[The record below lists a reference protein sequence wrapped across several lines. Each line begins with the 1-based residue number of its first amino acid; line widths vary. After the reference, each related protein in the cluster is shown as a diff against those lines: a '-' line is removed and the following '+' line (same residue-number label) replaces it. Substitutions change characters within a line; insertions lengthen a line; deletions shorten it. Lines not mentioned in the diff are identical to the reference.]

1 MNAGQILVGLAVA
14 GAIALGVKTFL
25 APKFEPA
32 PSNSSAANTEVH
44 QSLNSATTEARS
56 ARLSARLYQKDDGHY
71 WAKALV
77 NKKTTVQFLVDT
89 GASVV
94 ALTYKDAQKIGL
106 NPNKLDYNARISTAG
121 GVTFGAYVTID
132 SIRINQVQVKNIE
145 AVVIKEGLDKSLLG
159 MSFLRQL
166 YSYEF
171 RGERMIIKQ

>member
-1 MNAGQILVGLAVA
+1 MNAGQIFVGLAVA
-14 GAIALGVKTFL
+14 GAIALGVKVFL
-25 APKFEPA
+25 APKLETAPA
-32 PSNSSAANTEVH
+32 SPQARTNEA
-44 QSLNSATTEARS
+44 QPSLNSATTEPRS

-77 NKKTTVQFLVDT
+77 NKKTTVHFLVDT

-94 ALTYKDAQKIGL
+94 ALTAKDAQKIGF
-106 NPNKLDYNARISTAG
+106 NPNKLNYNARISTAG
-121 GVTFGAYVTID
+121 GQTFGAYVTID

-145 AVVIKEGLDKSLLG
+145 AIVIKDGLEKSLLG
-159 MSFLRQL
+159 MSFLREL